1 MDFNPQK
8 YQLRAE
14 KTFKSV
20 NMKFLQYYL
29 VIYVFG
35 RWEVDL
41 KLAFYLLN
49 SYMLLHITVYF
60 NLFSTWKKL
69 QLKGKK

>member
-20 NMKFLQYYL
+20 NMKLLQYYL
-29 VIYVFG
+29 VIYMYLDVG
-35 RWEVDL
+35 
-41 KLAFYLLN
+41 KLTLI
-49 SYMLLHITVYF
+49 SI
-60 NLFSTWKKL
+60 LFIE
-69 QLKGKK
+69 